1 MAGPEAQALSTQD
14 LLKDRY
20 MSLRMAID
28 LRNKRFGIGLFAL
41 WHSVLLNRGVSPA
54 EGKGLPE
61 RCSQRGGKGD
71 AADVRVRPG
80 VPGPHRC
87 YARQRT
93 A

>member
-41 WHSVLLNRGVSPA
+41 WHSVLLNRGVSSA
-54 EGKGLPE
+54 EGKGLFT
-61 RCSQRGGKGD
+61 RMLTAG
-71 AADVRVRPG
+71 
-80 VPGPHRC
+80 
-87 YARQRT
+87 RQR
-93 A
+93 